1 MQVLG
6 ENFSAHSVSNPDP
19 ESEMNILNQSAPEMD
34 PQLIQRLVAAFQDLR
49 VSYETGV
56 LNYPYSLRGKRLF
69 DQKW

>member
-1 MQVLG
+1 
-6 ENFSAHSVSNPDP
+6 
-19 ESEMNILNQSAPEMD
+19 MNILNQLAPEMD